1 MEFHA
6 ASPNSREGMADH
18 ATHAWKWLRN
28 SAEVWRGLRAESRHT
43 CGRGM
48 VEGVECGKKDAR
60 GWAPYAG
67 EDVKGKAHGLMVG
80 SC

>member
-1 MEFHA
+1 M
-6 ASPNSREGMADH
+6 
-18 ATHAWKWLRN
+18 
-28 SAEVWRGLRAESRHT
+28 ESRHT
-43 CGRGM
+43 HGRGM

-67 EDVKGKAHGLMVG
+67 EDVEGKAHGLMVG